1 MTRQIKQANIT
12 MADGSTAILSTAEVE
27 PGHFETMLAT
37 PDFGHEYKV
46 LRTHSEAQAISDFNH
61 LRKTYHVA
69 PLTGKYAVLA
79 DALKK
84 AAADG
89 LRAADGVDDGGT
101 CNFDAA
107 TLDLKGWTE
116 AKVKEAAKAAG
127 VGCFVWNLWGSKR
140 YVFPLHLGGQAN
152 ARTVAAEAMRNSLK
166 AAGYEAGMYYQA
178 D

>member
-1 MTRQIKQANIT
+1 MTRQIKRANIT
-12 MADGSTAILSTAEVE
+12 MADGKTAILSTVEVE
-27 PGHFETMLAT
+27 PGLYETMLAS

-46 LRTHSEAQAISDFNH
+46 LRTHSEEQAISDFNH
-61 LRKTYHVA
+61 LRKTYHIT
-69 PLTGKYAVLA
+69 PLSGKYAVLA
-79 DALKK
+79 EDLKK

-89 LRAADGVDDGGT
+89 LLAADGVDDGGT
-101 CNFDAA
+101 CNFDAV
-107 TLDLKGWTE
+107 TLDLTGWAK
-116 AKVKEAAKAAG
+116 AKVEEAAKAAG

-152 ARTVAAEAMRNSLK
+152 ARTVAAEAMRDSLR